1 MSKDAILIAV
11 LGYEFNVNISCIS
24 CLLYLQA
31 DQNVKSLYEQSNH
44 IGRDAVIRLHLS
56 LRSGRILC
64 VGQGI

>member
-1 MSKDAILIAV
+1 MGIDANLIAV
-11 LGYEFNVNISCIS
+11 VNYEFNVNISCIS
-24 CLLYLQA
+24 CVLYLQA

-44 IGRDAVIRLHLS
+44 PGRDAVVRLHFS